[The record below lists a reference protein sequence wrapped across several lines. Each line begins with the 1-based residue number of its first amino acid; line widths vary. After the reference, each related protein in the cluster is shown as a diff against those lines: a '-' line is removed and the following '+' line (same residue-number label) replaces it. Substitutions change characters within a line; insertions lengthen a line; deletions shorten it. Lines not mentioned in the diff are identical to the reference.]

1 MVDHILRLQVQP
13 EHYWLQCIEPKEM
26 GNAKKALLSKASRT
40 VESTSLSAAVWLQ
53 ILSFAAYFGLKTRG
67 SS

>member
-1 MVDHILRLQVQP
+1 
-13 EHYWLQCIEPKEM
+13 M

-53 ILSFAAYFGLKTRG
+53 ILSFAAYFGLKTLG